1 MATRARR
8 DDQTP
13 STSRSLVAAWR
24 LLYPD
29 PETNRPGDTGARAA
43 LRRAGSPE
51 FVMLEPAFHALLLR
65 MKTEGY
71 VFSGFAD
78 WRYRRLALIAGLL
91 AERRDGRSG
100 PRRFMQELGGSAKAE
115 DRALSTLRFQALM
128 AALDRGLDE
137 EAMTSLRRA
146 IKVASDMDFNVEAFA
161 EDLMNWGDATRIKWT
176 FDYFG
181 RPHLAA
187 LPQPAA
193 TETEETSR

>member
-1 MATRARR
+1 
-8 DDQTP
+8 
-13 STSRSLVAAWR
+13 
-24 LLYPD
+24 
-29 PETNRPGDTGARAA
+29 
-43 LRRAGSPE
+43 
-51 FVMLEPAFHALLLR
+51 
-65 MKTEGY
+65 
-71 VFSGFAD
+71 
-78 WRYRRLALIAGLL
+78 
-91 AERRDGRSG
+91 
-100 PRRFMQELGGSAKAE
+100 
-115 DRALSTLRFQALM
+115 M